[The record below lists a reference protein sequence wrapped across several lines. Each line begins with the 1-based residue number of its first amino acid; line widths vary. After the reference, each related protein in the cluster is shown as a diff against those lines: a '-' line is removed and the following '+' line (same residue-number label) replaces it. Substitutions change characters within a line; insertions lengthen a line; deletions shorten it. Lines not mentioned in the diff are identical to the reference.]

1 MLYSSAGL
9 LALIVSIII
18 NHDVLF
24 GRNKRSIVPARKEYR
39 GYLANLLAYYI
50 TDILWGILYEDHL
63 IRLTFLDTA
72 LYIFFMAA
80 C

>member
-24 GRNKRSIVPARKEYR
+24 GRNKRNIVHARKEYR
-39 GYLANLLAYYI
+39 VYQANLLAYYI
-50 TDILWGILYEDHL
+50 HGLLHL
-63 IRLTFLDTA
+63 HVDPLCGCLSK
-72 LYIFFMAA
+72 
-80 C
+80 

>member
-24 GRNKRSIVPARKEYR
+24 GRNKRNIVPARKEYR
-39 GYLANLLAYYI
+39 GYLANLLAY
-50 TDILWGILYEDHL
+50 
-63 IRLTFLDTA
+63 
-72 LYIFFMAA
+72 
-80 C
+80 